1 MEKWV
6 KSDILYKGKVVSL
19 RVGEVSLDD
28 GLRVKREVIE
38 HSEGVAIVPVLG
50 ESILFVEQFRIAIA
64 RNLIEIPAGQVEPG
78 ESPEECAIRELEEE
92 IGYKAESIVERAAY
106 YSSVGYTNE
115 KVYVFIARGL
125 KKTKP
130 MPEHDE
136 KITIKKIPIKEVEE
150 MLMQSKF
157 EDSKTIIGLRE
168 FFS

>member
-19 RVGEVSLDD
+19 RVGKVSLDD
-28 GLRVKREVIE
+28 GSRVKREVIE

-78 ESPEECAIRELEEE
+78 ESPEDCAIRELEEE
-92 IGYKAESIVERAAY
+92 IGYKAESILERAAY

-136 KITIKKIPIKEVEE
+136 KITIKKIPIKEVKE

>member
-28 GLRVKREVIE
+28 GSRVKREVIE

>member
-28 GLRVKREVIE
+28 GSRVKREVIE

-115 KVYVFIARGL
+115 KVHVFIARGL

>member
-28 GLRVKREVIE
+28 GSRVKREVIE

-64 RNLIEIPAGQVEPG
+64 RNIIEIPAGRVEPG

-115 KVYVFIARGL
+115 KVHVFIARGL

>member
-28 GLRVKREVIE
+28 GSRVKREVIE

-92 IGYKAESIVERAAY
+92 IGYKAESILERAAY